1 MLIYHMVIH
10 KKQLWLTHGML
21 IITELDL
28 FGIVVY
34 PKTENL
40 YLFQWL
46 YLRVVSSIL
55 KLIGSFILYMLFGA

>member
-1 MLIYHMVIH
+1 
-10 KKQLWLTHGML
+10 ML

-55 KLIGSFILYMLFGA
+55 KLIGSFILYMLFGASEFRRMSVFNKGRDCL